1 VISDQ
6 LDWPFFEDR
15 HRALD
20 RDVRAWLVAQSQHDE
35 DDVDAACRAW
45 VRALGEG
52 GFLRH
57 CVPAAYG
64 RRLRR
69 DRLALAVPHARALGR
84 A

>member
-1 VISDQ
+1 MISDQ

-45 VRALGEG
+45 VRAKLGEMASTVDG
-52 GFLRH
+52 S
-57 CVPAAYG
+57 
-64 RRLRR
+64 
-69 DRLALAVPHARALGR
+69 ALLTYLSLIHI
-84 A
+84 